1 MPNDVPPDDPETLK
15 AMLLAERVQN
25 ERLRQIIKELQ
36 RHRFGRRA
44 ETLPED
50 QMLLGLE
57 DVEQLEADRAAE
69 TDGSSPADRQ
79 ARAPK
84 RRINRGALP
93 GHLPRIEVVVD
104 IDDKTCPCCQGE
116 LHRIG
121 EDKSERLDIVPAQ
134 FRVLVTRR
142 PKYACRTC
150 EDGVVQAPAPARLIE
165 GLPTEATVAQVLVS
179 KYADHLPLY
188 RQAQIY
194 ARQGIDLD
202 RSTLA
207 DWVGHAAWHLR
218 PLHERLLMRLRELP
232 RLFADETTAPVLD
245 PGRGRTKTGQL
256 WAYAADD
263 RPWGGSDPP
272 GVAYVYAPDR
282 KAERPIAHLEGFKG
296 ILQVDGY
303 AGYRKLAERG
313 DVKLAFCWSHV
324 RRNFYELAT
333 PGPSPIASEALEH
346 IAAFY
351 AIEKDIR
358 GRGAGERR
366 AVRQQKSRPLVDAL
380 EPWLRAKLGLISQK
394 SKLAEAIRYA
404 LARWEGLTRFIDD
417 GRIELDNNTVE
428 RSIRPIALNRK
439 NALFA
444 GSDGGAEHW
453 ATIASLIETCKLND
467 VDPLGYLT
475 DVLTRIINGHPNSDI
490 DQLLPWPTESKTS
503 EPWPENDAYHSQPIE
518 LTKPEGP
525 LKQLIP
531 LAKVDLTI
539 SSIAFDP
546 TVGGAFALQSLT
558 LSFRQAKRDIFCKA
572 MRAVIYCIIGNERIT
587 SLGLSGCGQVTPRKF
602 GQTHPSHG
610 WPLRRSGY
618 QN

>member
-1 MPNDVPPDDPETLK
+1 MPSDALPDDSQTLK
-15 AMLLAERVQN
+15 AMLLAERMQN

-57 DVEQLEADRAAE
+57 DVEQSDASDAAKA
-69 TDGSSPADRQ
+69 DGSSPADRQ
-79 ARAPK
+79 VRAH
-84 RRINRGALP
+84 RRRTNRGSLP
-93 GHLPRIEVVVD
+93 AHLPRVEIVVD
-104 IDDKTCPCCQGE
+104 IDDKTCPCCAGE

-142 PKYACRTC
+142 PKYACRGC
-150 EDGVVQAPAPARLIE
+150 EDGVLQAPAPARLIE
-165 GLPTEATVAQVLVS
+165 GGMPTEATIAQVLVS

-194 ARQGIDLD
+194 ARQGGIDLD

-218 PLHERLLMRLRELP
+218 PLHERLLVKLRQRP
-232 RLFADETTAPVLD
+232 RLFADETTVPVLD

-263 RPWGGSDPP
+263 RPWGGADPP
-272 GVAYVYAPDR
+272 GVAFVYAPDR

-296 ILQVDGY
+296 TLQVDGY

-313 DVKLAFCWSHV
+313 DVDLAFCWSHA

-333 PGPSPIASEALEH
+333 PGPAPIANEALQH
-346 IAAFY
+346 IAALY

-358 GRGAGERR
+358 GCSADERR
-366 AVRQQKSRPLVDAL
+366 NVRQQKSRPLIDAYEL
-380 EPWLRAKLGLISQK
+380 WLRAKLALISQK
-394 SKLAEAIRYA
+394 GKLAEAIRYA
-404 LARWEGLTRFIDD
+404 LSRWEGLTRFIDD

-467 VDPLGYLT
+467 IDPLAYLT
-475 DVLTRIINGHPNSDI
+475 EVLTRIVNGHPNSDI
-490 DQLLPWPTESKTS
+490 DQMLPW
-503 EPWPENDAYHSQPIE
+503 AYRQPD
-518 LTKPEGP
+518 
-525 LKQLIP
+525 LK
-531 LAKVDLTI
+531 
-539 SSIAFDP
+539 
-546 TVGGAFALQSLT
+546 
-558 LSFRQAKRDIFCKA
+558 
-572 MRAVIYCIIGNERIT
+572 AVA
-587 SLGLSGCGQVTPRKF
+587 
-602 GQTHPSHG
+602 
-610 WPLRRSGY
+610 
-618 QN
+618 

>member
-1 MPNDVPPDDPETLK
+1 MPNDALPDDLETLK
-15 AMLLAERVQN
+15 AMLLAERCES

-44 ETLPED
+44 ETLPEG

-57 DVEQLEADRAAE
+57 DVEQTAACDDATADQAA
-69 TDGSSPADRQ
+69 PAERT
-79 ARAPK
+79 ARAHK
-84 RRINRGALP
+84 RRINRGSLP
-93 GHLPRIEVVVD
+93 AHLPRTEIVVD
-104 IDDKTCPCCQGE
+104 VADKTCPCCKGE

-121 EDKSERLDIVPAQ
+121 EDKSERLDLVPAQ

-142 PKYACRTC
+142 PKYACRRC
-150 EDGVVQAPAPARLIE
+150 EDGVTQVPVPARLIE
-165 GLPTEATVAQVLVS
+165 GGLPTEATVAQVLVS

-218 PLHERLLMRLRELP
+218 PLHERLLVKLRQ
-232 RLFADETTAPVLD
+232 RSKLFADETTVPVLD
-245 PGRGRTKTGQL
+245 PGRGCTKTGQL

-282 KAERPIAHLEGFKG
+282 KAERPIAHLADFKG

-313 DVKLAFCWSHV
+313 DVQLAFCWAHM

-333 PGPSPIASEALEH
+333 PGPAPIASEALKR
-346 IAAFY
+346 IAEFY

-358 GRGAGERR
+358 GRSAEERR
-366 AVRQQKSRPLVDAL
+366 ITRQQKSRPFADTF
-380 EPWLRAKLGLISQK
+380 EQWLRAKLGLISQK
-394 SKLAEAIRYA
+394 GKLAEAIRYA
-404 LARWEGLTRFIDD
+404 LSRWEGLTRFIDD
-417 GRIELDNNTVE
+417 GHIEIDNNAVE

-453 ATIASLIETCKLND
+453 ATIASLIETCKLNEI
-467 VDPLGYLT
+467 DPLAYLT
-475 DVLTRIINGHPNSDI
+475 DVLARIVDGHPNSEI
-490 DQLLPWPTESKTS
+490 DQLLPW
-503 EPWPENDAYHSQPIE
+503 AYRPQ
-518 LTKPEGP
+518 
-525 LKQLIP
+525 
-531 LAKVDLTI
+531 DL
-539 SSIAFDP
+539 
-546 TVGGAFALQSLT
+546 
-558 LSFRQAKRDIFCKA
+558 
-572 MRAVIYCIIGNERIT
+572 RAVA
-587 SLGLSGCGQVTPRKF
+587 
-602 GQTHPSHG
+602 
-610 WPLRRSGY
+610 
-618 QN
+618 